1 MQALEKKVSRQL
13 RREKALKINL
23 NKRKKF
29 KQKVKK
35 IKNDSSIWQMDKKN
49 G

>member
-35 IKNDSSIWQMDKKN
+35 KNDSSI
-49 G
+49 